1 MCDVWPEQA
10 CNGTDQHLARHA
22 MPAAASLH
30 RGGSL
35 VRCRCRD
42 VSELVLD
49 GAVGNAAVLVK
60 YTRGGI
66 EYLGGF
72 FVEDI
77 ADPE

>member
-1 MCDVWPEQA
+1 
-10 CNGTDQHLARHA
+10 
-22 MPAAASLH
+22 MPASTSLH

-60 YTRGGI
+60 HTRGGI
-66 EYLGGF
+66 EYLGSF

-77 ADPE
+77 ANPNEIIALLLEPVSTLYPY